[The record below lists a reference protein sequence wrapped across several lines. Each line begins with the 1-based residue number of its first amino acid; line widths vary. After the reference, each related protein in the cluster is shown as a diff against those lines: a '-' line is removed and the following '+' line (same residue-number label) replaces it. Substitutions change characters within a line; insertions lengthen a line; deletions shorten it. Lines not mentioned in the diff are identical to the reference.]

1 MASPAS
7 HSNQPV
13 WRCQWL
19 VALLFSTVA
28 VAQSPLPTQSAP
40 SLGGTPVQG
49 AVIDRA
55 VASVDG
61 KVITLTQLEFETRV
75 QLVNRGGAEAA
86 FAKLDSEDLK
96 QGLQLA
102 IAQRLATLEADRFEA
117 YQLEAGELEKA
128 VAEFRDRMGGE
139 GRLQQFLDAQEADLA
154 DVGLILR
161 RGIRASRALEGR
173 LRLKANVTEAEAR
186 RAKADVVAWR
196 PLPLD
201 TVRQLLARERFEKL
215 VQQELAQARKTNDV
229 RLLMAF
235 PQAGGAP

>member
-13 WRCQWL
+13 TRCQWL

-28 VAQSPLPTQSAP
+28 GAQSLD
-40 SLGGTPVQG
+40 GGTPVQG
-49 AVIDRA
+49 QVIDRA

-75 QLVNRGGAEAA
+75 QLINRGGTEAA
-86 FAKLDSEDLK
+86 FAPLDSEDLQ

-117 YQLEAGELEKA
+117 YQLEVGELEKA
-128 VAEFRDRMGGE
+128 VADFRDRIGGE
-139 GRLQQFLDAQEADLA
+139 GRLQLFLEAQEADQT

-161 RGIRASRALEGR
+161 RGIRASRSLEGR
-173 LRLKANVTEAEAR
+173 LRLKANVTEAEAK

-196 PLPLD
+196 ALPLE
-201 TVRQLLARERFEKL
+201 TVRSLLARERFEKL

-235 PQAGGAP
+235 PKDGTR

>member
-28 VAQSPLPTQSAP
+28 GAQSPASPTP
-40 SLGGTPVQG
+40 SSPGGAPVQG
-49 AVIDRA
+49 VVVDRA

-86 FAKLDSEDLK
+86 FAKLDAEDLK

-117 YQLEAGELEKA
+117 YQLEVGELEKA

-154 DVGLILR
+154 DVGVILR
-161 RGIRASRALEGR
+161 RGIRAGRSLEGR

-196 PLPLD
+196 ALPVD

-215 VQQELAQARKTNDV
+215 VQQELAQARKANDV

-235 PQAGGAP
+235 PEGGAP

>member
-7 HSNQPV
+7 HSNQLL

-28 VAQSPLPTQSAP
+28 GAQSPAS
-40 SLGGTPVQG
+40 SLDGGTPVQG
-49 AVIDRA
+49 RVIDRA

-75 QLVNRGGAEAA
+75 QLVNRGGTEAA
-86 FAKLDSEDLK
+86 FAPLDSEDLK

-128 VAEFRDRMGGE
+128 VAEFRDRIGGE
-139 GRLQQFLDAQEADLA
+139 GRLQLFLEAQEADLA

-161 RGIRASRALEGR
+161 RGIRASRSLEGR
-173 LRLKANVTEAEAR
+173 LRLKANVTEAEAK

-196 PLPLD
+196 ALPLE
-201 TVRQLLARERFEKL
+201 TVRSLLARERFEKL
-215 VQQELAQARKTNDV
+215 VQQELAQARKSSDV

-235 PQAGGAP
+235 PQGGAP

>member
-28 VAQSPLPTQSAP
+28 GAQSPASPTPSAP
-40 SLGGTPVQG
+40 SLGGTPIQG
-49 AVIDRA
+49 VVIDRA

-117 YQLEAGELEKA
+117 YQLEVGELEKA

-139 GRLQQFLDAQEADLA
+139 GRLQQFLDLQEADLA
-154 DVGLILR
+154 DVGVILR

-196 PLPLD
+196 SLPLD

-215 VQQELAQARKTNDV
+215 VQQELAQARKVNDV

-235 PQAGGAP
+235 PEGGAP

>member
-49 AVIDRA
+49 LVVDRA

-86 FAKLDSEDLK
+86 FAKLDAEDLK

-139 GRLQQFLDAQEADLA
+139 GRLQQFLDVQEADLA
-154 DVGLILR
+154 DVGVILR
-161 RGIRASRALEGR
+161 RGIRAGRSLEGR

-196 PLPLD
+196 SLPLD
-201 TVRQLLARERFEKL
+201 TVRQLLAKERFEKL
-215 VQQELAQARKTNDV
+215 VQQELAQARKVNDV

-235 PQAGGAP
+235 PQAGEGP

>member
-1 MASPAS
+1 M
-7 HSNQPV
+7 
-13 WRCQWL
+13 
-19 VALLFSTVA
+19 
-28 VAQSPLPTQSAP
+28 
-40 SLGGTPVQG
+40 
-49 AVIDRA
+49 
-55 VASVDG
+55 ASVDG

-86 FAKLDSEDLK
+86 FAKLDAEDLK

-117 YQLEAGELEKA
+117 YQLEVGELEKA

-154 DVGLILR
+154 DVGVILR
-161 RGIRASRALEGR
+161 RGIRAGRSLEGR

-196 PLPLD
+196 ALPVD

-215 VQQELAQARKTNDV
+215 VQQELAQARKANDV

-235 PQAGGAP
+235 PEGGAP

>member
-28 VAQSPLPTQSAP
+28 GAQSLD
-40 SLGGTPVQG
+40 GGTPVQG
-49 AVIDRA
+49 LVVDRA

-86 FAKLDSEDLK
+86 FARLDSEDLK

-139 GRLQQFLDAQEADLA
+139 GRLQQFLEAQEADLA

-196 PLPLD
+196 SLPLD

-215 VQQELAQARKTNDV
+215 VQQELAQARKVNDV

-235 PQAGGAP
+235 PEGAP